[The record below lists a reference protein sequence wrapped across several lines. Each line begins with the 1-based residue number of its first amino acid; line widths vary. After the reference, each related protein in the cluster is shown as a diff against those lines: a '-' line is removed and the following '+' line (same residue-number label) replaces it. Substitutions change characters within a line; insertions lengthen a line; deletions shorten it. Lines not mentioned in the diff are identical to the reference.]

1 MSSSDSHKN
10 PRIATIPVMSLP
22 SQGGFSST
30 RRGGMYRRHKRRRST
45 SWIIVIVAIA
55 SLTWLLWPDD
65 DTTEGGETMVAVG
78 ALPEVHATP
87 PVHIRPPEVVEVVKP
102 VVVEVVKPVVVE
114 MPNVIATAE
123 EEPTRKPPPVVTKPI
138 LLVATTSAN
147 LEEGLDL
154 LERGQL
160 VDARVQLS
168 ASLRS
173 EMLSGTEAAQVRGV
187 LTDISDKLVFSPEI
201 DSVDPFSIEYII
213 KGGDTLSGIVHQMGL
228 QVNWRF
234 IQRINNIKRV
244 TSIRP
249 GQPIKLITGPFHAVI
264 TKEMYRVDL
273 YLGDGDEQVFV
284 RSYRVG
290 LGEFNSTPTGL
301 FKVRRNSKL
310 VNPTWVN
317 PRTRE
322 FYSADNP
329 DNPIGER
336 WIGLQGIEEQT
347 KDLSGLG
354 IHGTIEPDTI
364 GLQSS
369 MGCIRM
375 HAQDVAQ
382 VYEMLSEGVS
392 TVEIR

>member
-1 MSSSDSHKN
+1 
-10 PRIATIPVMSLP
+10 
-22 SQGGFSST
+22 
-30 RRGGMYRRHKRRRST
+30 MYRRHKRRRST

-55 SLTWLLWPDD
+55 SVTWFLWPDD
-65 DTTEGGETMVAVG
+65 DTTVDGETTVATG
-78 ALPEVHATP
+78 AVPVVHATP
-87 PVHIRPPEVVEVVKP
+87 PVLVRPPEVVEVVKP
-102 VVVEVVKPVVVE
+102 AVVKL
-114 MPNVIATAE
+114 PNVIATAE
-123 EEPTRKPPPVVTKPI
+123 EEPIKETPPVVTKPI
-138 LLVATTSAN
+138 LLAATTSAN

-173 EMLSGTEAAQVRGV
+173 GMLSETETAQARGV

-201 DSVDPFSIEYII
+201 NSLDPFSIEYII
-213 KGGDTLSGIVHQMGL
+213 KGGDTLSGIVHEMGL

-273 YLGDGDEQVFV
+273 YLGDGNEQVFV

-364 GLQSS
+364 GIQSS